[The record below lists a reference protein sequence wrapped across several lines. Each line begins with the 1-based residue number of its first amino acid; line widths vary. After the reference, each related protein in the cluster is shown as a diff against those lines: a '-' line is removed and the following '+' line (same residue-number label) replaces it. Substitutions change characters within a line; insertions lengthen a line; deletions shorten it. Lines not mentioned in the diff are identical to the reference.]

1 MHASKELLRPP
12 MVAYV
17 DTDDCYYDDNALF
30 INGYA
35 CCLKLPYDIFDLA
48 CRDPANCQ
56 RGRKKIHALILAEHS
71 IDELCNH
78 LCVIECPRLLKQL
91 CYLAWIH
98 PASDFATGNKVA
110 KLLNRFKNPDIV
122 SDEHYFLRW

>member
-1 MHASKELLRPP
+1 MQASKELLRPP

-17 DTDDCYYDDNALF
+17 DSALF

-35 CCLKLPYDIFDLA
+35 CCLQLTYDIIDLA

-56 RGRKKIHALILAEHS
+56 RGRKIHALILAEHP

-98 PASDFATGNKVA
+98 PASYFATGNKVA

-122 SDEHYFLRW
+122 SDERYFLRW